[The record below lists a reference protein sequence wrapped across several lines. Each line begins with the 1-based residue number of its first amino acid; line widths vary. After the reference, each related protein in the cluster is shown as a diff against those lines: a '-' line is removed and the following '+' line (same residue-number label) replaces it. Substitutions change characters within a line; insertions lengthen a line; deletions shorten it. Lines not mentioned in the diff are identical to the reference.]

1 MEAVALQQTS
11 PAHAVS
17 DDYRLIQL
25 AVGGDQLA
33 FGQLMDRYRDS
44 IYRTIKKMVNSK
56 EDADDLT
63 LEAFGKAFRSL
74 ESYRPRYAFS
84 TWLFRIA
91 INNCIDHIR
100 KKRLQTLS
108 IDEPIE
114 ADSEQDFSRNL
125 QAETL
130 NPEQVVIREQRI
142 ELIRAMLERLNDKYK
157 LMIELRYFEEY
168 SYDEIS
174 TELQMPIGTVK
185 AQLHRAREALYELLS
200 TPGASAYLEST
211 RRWK

>member
-1 MEAVALQQTS
+1 MEAVALQTG
-11 PAHAVS
+11 HATTVS
-17 DDYRLIQL
+17 DDYYLIQL
-25 AVGGDQLA
+25 AVAGDQLA
-33 FGQLMDRYRDS
+33 FTQLMDRYRDS
-44 IYRTIKKMVNSK
+44 IYRTIKRMVSSK

-74 ESYRPRYAFS
+74 ESYRPKYAFS

-125 QAETL
+125 RSEAL
-130 NPEQVVIREQRI
+130 NPEESVIREQRL
-142 ELIRAMLERLNDKYK
+142 ELIRSMLDRLNEKYR

-168 SYDEIS
+168 SYEEIS
-174 TELQMPIGTVK
+174 NELNMPIGTVK

>member
-1 MEAVALQQTS
+1 M
-11 PAHAVS
+11 S

>member
-1 MEAVALQQTS
+1 MEAVALQQTGH
-11 PAHAVS
+11 AHAVS

-25 AVGGDQLA
+25 AVSGDQLA

-74 ESYRPRYAFS
+74 ESYRPKYAFS

-100 KKRLQTLS
+100 KKRLHTLS

-114 ADSEQDFSRNL
+114 KDSEQDFSRNL
-125 QAETL
+125 RSASL
-130 NPEQVVIREQRI
+130 NPEQVVIREQRL
-142 ELIRAMLERLNDKYK
+142 ELIRSTLDRLNDKYK

>member
-1 MEAVALQQTS
+1 MEAVAINTGNK
-11 PAHAVS
+11 AAVS

-25 AVGGDQLA
+25 AVAGDQLA

-44 IYRTIKKMVNSK
+44 IYRTIKKMVSNN

-63 LEAFGKAFRSL
+63 LEAFGKAFRNL
-74 ESYRPRYAFS
+74 ESYQPKYAFS

-114 ADSEQDFSRNL
+114 AESEQDFSRNL
-125 QAETL
+125 RSGNL
-130 NPEQVVIREQRI
+130 NPEEVVIREQRL
-142 ELIRAMLERLNDKYK
+142 ELIRSMMDRLNDKYR

-174 TELQMPIGTVK
+174 TELHMPIGTVK

-211 RRWK
+211 KRWK